1 MLGAKGS
8 LKHYRTQVHNVP
20 LLYCPVCHR
29 VEVHYKVEHE
39 YEILAEYAHS
49 DGMSEIDFQDF
60 VMEDDESIFRNCVN
74 LEDDDPLD
82 LVRSQID
89 MALDLLTVAKQIGD
103 AKWEYELKKRLA
115 VMSRRKLKLTQ
126 KKYLT

>member
-126 KKYLT
+126 KNT